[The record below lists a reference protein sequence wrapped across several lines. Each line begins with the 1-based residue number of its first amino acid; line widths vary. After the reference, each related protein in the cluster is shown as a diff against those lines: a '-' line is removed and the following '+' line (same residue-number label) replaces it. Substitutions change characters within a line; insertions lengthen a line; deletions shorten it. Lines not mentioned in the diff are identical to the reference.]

1 LGIGIWDLELRI
13 QQTAT
18 NQEINM
24 SEAMIDFTDSA
35 ASKVSALIQEDGNQN
50 LKLRIYVSGGGC
62 SGFEYNFAFDE
73 TVNEDDTVIEK
84 NDVALLIDAMSFQYL
99 VGASIDYQ
107 EGLEGARF
115 VINNPNATSTCGC
128 GSSFSV

>member
-1 LGIGIWDLELRI
+1 MTE
-13 QQTAT
+13 
-18 NQEINM
+18 
-24 SEAMIDFTDSA
+24 EALIDFTDNA
-35 ASKVSALIQEDGNQN
+35 ASKVSELIQEDGNQN

-73 TVNEDDTVIEK
+73 VVNEDDTVIEK
-84 NDVALLIDAMSFQYL
+84 NAVSLLVDAMSFQYL
-99 VGASIDYQ
+99 AGASIDYL